1 MPRPSVF
8 PAALAARTLNEPG
21 RLSAR
26 IFNHGSLEV
35 RWYAPHGVDPQTP
48 HPRDEAYV
56 VVSGE
61 GHFHCAGVL
70 SPCRAGDLV
79 FAPAHAEHRFEDF
92 SEDFA
97 VWVLFYGPEGGEA
110 A

>member
-1 MPRPSVF
+1 MPSPSVF
-8 PAALAARTLNEPG
+8 PAALAAHALNEPG

-26 IFNHGSLEV
+26 IFGHGTLEV
-35 RWYAPHGVDPQTP
+35 RWYAPRGMDPQTP
-48 HPRDEAYV
+48 HSRDEAYV

-61 GHFHCAGVL
+61 GHFRCNGVL
-70 SPCRAGDLV
+70 SPCRAGDLI

-97 VWVLFYGPEGGEA
+97 TWVLFYGPEGGEA